1 LITHWKRLST
11 TQYSSSSSAFYWS
24 AAADFGSGRFLRQ
37 RISAIEVLGQ
47 LLLNMTNLIPAL
59 VLLLYQSTE
68 AGVENG
74 EEAYLFS

>member
-1 LITHWKRLST
+1 MLV
-11 TQYSSSSSAFYWS
+11 
-24 AAADFGSGRFLRQ
+24 ADVFLRQ

-68 AGVENG
+68 AGVEKRFC
-74 EEAYLFS
+74 LFVEMNVFCLFVEVNVRWDFARDCW